1 MITFSFM
8 DNGLFHFKH
17 ICILL
22 VSITI
27 LAFWS
32 SYAIRKLKL
41 ETFQKVCLIGGV
53 CSEVVKA
60 FTYTIANES
69 TLGGY
74 LPKGDLPLHMCS
86 IQIILFAFLVFS
98 KSEKIKR
105 AIRCFQIPT
114 CLIGG
119 IGAMFVATNSSL
131 NMWPITI
138 TYFLYHILITSFA
151 LYLLIKDEPKLTIRD
166 YLLGLAVYSGM
177 IMVAIYL
184 NSILYVYQPVYNEAG
199 ELINMKLSNV
209 NFLYVVD
216 PPTKGIPM
224 LNEKHGWGVYIVH
237 YLILFYTA
245 ITLVYIKPIIEYFKQ
260 KKTKSEKKGA

>member
-1 MITFSFM
+1 MITFDFF

-17 ICILL
+17 IMILVMAFCILAVWL
-22 VSITI
+22 HYSV
-27 LAFWS
+27 
-32 SYAIRKLKL
+32 KNLKL
-41 ETFQKVCLIGGV
+41 ETFQKVCLIGGI

-60 FTYTIANES
+60 FTYTIANEV

-151 LYLLIKDEPKLTIRD
+151 LYLLIKNEPKLTIKD
-166 YLLGLAVYSGM
+166 YLLGLAVYTGM
-177 IMVAIYL
+177 IMAAIYL
-184 NSILYVYQPVYNEAG
+184 NSILYVYQPVYNASG
-199 ELINMKLSNV
+199 RLIDMKLSNV
-209 NFLYVVD
+209 NFLYVID
-216 PPTKGIPM
+216 PPTSGLPL
-224 LNEKHGWGVYIVH
+224 LNEKHGWGVYIAH
-237 YLILFYTA
+237 YLVLFYAA
-245 ITLVYIKPIIEYFKQ
+245 ITLVYIKPIIGFFKER
-260 KKTKSEKKGA
+260 KTK